1 MQDGRDARMNPELLA
16 GYAGAFLLALAVL
29 VVVHE
34 MGHYLAA
41 RACDVKVLR
50 FAFGFGKVLWA
61 RRHGPDGTEWA
72 ICAFPLGGYVKMLDQ
87 REGDVA
93 PEDLA
98 RAFNRQS
105 VGRRAFVVAAGPTA
119 NFLLAIVLYW
129 ALFMHGVTELKPR
142 LGAPPVGT
150 PAATAGVGAGVT
162 VRAVNGQA
170 IETWQQLRWEVLR
183 RALDKESLQI
193 EAITPLRET
202 AVYRFDSD
210 RVDLEQLEKDP
221 LRSLGLVLYRPRLP
235 PVIGRVLPGSAAEQG
250 GLRDGDRVLSID
262 GKTIVE
268 WAELAAMARVAGG
281 RRLDLRIERD
291 GRQLELSAIPRL
303 TEEGGHEIGRLGVMA
318 QEVPAYAEEMTV
330 VVSYGPLESASRALA
345 QTWDTSIL
353 SLRMIGRMLTGEL
366 SWKNLSGPVTIADYA
381 GQSARLGPSHYLRFI
396 ALISISLGVLNLL
409 PVPVLDGGHLM
420 YYLVEFLKGGPVS
433 ERALEIGQQIGFA
446 FLVLLMAFA
455 FYNDINRLVSG

>member
-1 MQDGRDARMNPELLA
+1 MNPESLA
-16 GYAGAFLLALAVL
+16 WYAGAFLVALAVL

-41 RACDVKVLR
+41 RACNVKVLR
-50 FAFGFGKVLWA
+50 FAFGFGKVIWM
-61 RRHGPDGTEWA
+61 RRHGRDGTEWA
-72 ICAFPLGGYVKMLDQ
+72 VSAFPLGGYVKMLDE

-93 PEDLA
+93 ADELP

-105 VGRRAFVVAAGPTA
+105 VGRRAFIVVAGPAA

-129 ALFMHGVTELKPR
+129 FLFMHGVTELKPR
-142 LGAPPVGT
+142 LGPPPVGT
-150 PAATAGVGAGVT
+150 PAAMAGVGDGVT
-162 VRAVNGQA
+162 VRAVNGKA

-183 RALDKESLQI
+183 RALDKE
-193 EAITPLRET
+193 PLDLDVISPQRET
-202 AVYRFDSD
+202 GRYQIATDRFD
-210 RVDLEQLEKDP
+210 LEELEKDP
-221 LRSLGLVLYRPRLP
+221 LRALGLTLYRPRLP
-235 PVIGRVLPGSAAEQG
+235 AVVGRVLPGSAAELAG
-250 GLRDGDRVLSID
+250 FRESDRVLSID
-262 GKTIVE
+262 GRPIAQ
-268 WAELAAMARVAGG
+268 WAELAATARGAAG
-281 RRLDLRIERD
+281 RPLKFEVERD
-291 GRQLELSAIPRL
+291 GRLVELVATPRL
-303 TEEGGHEIGRLGVMA
+303 SEDGGQKMGRLGLMVKEGQGEA
-318 QEVPAYAEEMTV
+318 FEMTT
-330 VVSYGPLESASRALA
+330 VVSYGPLDSVSRALE

-353 SLRMIGRMLTGEL
+353 SLRMMGRMLTGEL

-381 GQSARLGPSHYLRFI
+381 GQSARLGTSYYLRFL

-446 FLVLLMAFA
+446 LLALLMAFA

>member
-1 MQDGRDARMNPELLA
+1 MNPESLA
-16 GYAGAFLLALAVL
+16 WYAGAFLVALAVL

-41 RACDVKVLR
+41 RACNVKVLR
-50 FAFGFGKVLWA
+50 FAFGFGKVIWM
-61 RRHGPDGTEWA
+61 RRHGRDGTEWA
-72 ICAFPLGGYVKMLDQ
+72 VSAFPLGGYVKMLDE

-93 PEDLA
+93 ADELP

-105 VGRRAFVVAAGPTA
+105 VGRRAFIVVAGPAA

-129 ALFMHGVTELKPR
+129 FLFMHGVTELKPR
-142 LGAPPVGT
+142 LGPPPVGT
-150 PAATAGVGAGVT
+150 PAAMAGVGDGVT
-162 VRAVNGQA
+162 VRAVNGKA

-183 RALDKESLQI
+183 RALDKE
-193 EAITPLRET
+193 PLDLDVISPQRET
-202 AVYRFDSD
+202 GRYQIATDRFD
-210 RVDLEQLEKDP
+210 LEELEKDP
-221 LRSLGLVLYRPRLP
+221 LRTLGLTLYRPPLP
-235 PVIGRVLPGSAAEQG
+235 ALVGRVLPGSAAELAG
-250 GLRDGDRVLSID
+250 FRESDRVLSID
-262 GKTIVE
+262 GKPIAQ
-268 WAELAAMARVAGG
+268 WAELAATARGAAG
-281 RRLDLRIERD
+281 RPLKFEVERD
-291 GRQLELSAIPRL
+291 GRLVELVATPRL
-303 TEEGGHEIGRLGVMA
+303 SEDGGQKMGRLGLMVKEGQGEA
-318 QEVPAYAEEMTV
+318 FEMTT
-330 VVSYGPLESASRALA
+330 VVSYGPLDSVSRALE

-353 SLRMIGRMLTGEL
+353 SLRMMGRMLTGEL

-381 GQSARLGPSHYLRFI
+381 GQSARLGTSYYLRFL

-446 FLVLLMAFA
+446 LLALLMAFA

>member
-1 MQDGRDARMNPELLA
+1 MNPESLA
-16 GYAGAFLLALAVL
+16 WYAGAFLVALAVL

-50 FAFGFGKVLWA
+50 FAFGFGKVIWM
-61 RRHGPDGTEWA
+61 RRHGRDGTEWA
-72 ICAFPLGGYVKMLDQ
+72 VSAFPLGGYVKMLDE

-93 PEDLA
+93 ADELP

-105 VGRRAFVVAAGPTA
+105 VGRRAFIVVAGPAA

-129 ALFMHGVTELKPR
+129 FLFMHGVTELKPR
-142 LGAPPVGT
+142 LGPPPVGT
-150 PAATAGVGAGVT
+150 PAAMAGVGDGVT
-162 VRAVNGQA
+162 VRAVNGKA

-183 RALDKESLQI
+183 RALDKE
-193 EAITPLRET
+193 PLDLDVISPQRET
-202 AVYRFDSD
+202 GRYQIATDRFD
-210 RVDLEQLEKDP
+210 LEELEKDP
-221 LRSLGLVLYRPRLP
+221 LRALGLTLYRPRLP
-235 PVIGRVLPGSAAEQG
+235 AVVGRVLPGSAAELAG
-250 GLRDGDRVLSID
+250 FRESDRVLSID
-262 GKTIVE
+262 GRPIAQ
-268 WAELAAMARVAGG
+268 WAELAATARGAAG
-281 RRLDLRIERD
+281 RPLKFEVERD
-291 GRQLELSAIPRL
+291 GRLVELVATPRL
-303 TEEGGHEIGRLGVMA
+303 SEDGGQKLGRLGLMVKEGQGEA
-318 QEVPAYAEEMTV
+318 FEMTT
-330 VVSYGPLESASRALA
+330 VVSYGPLDSVSRALE

-353 SLRMIGRMLTGEL
+353 SLRMMGRMLTGEL

-381 GQSARLGPSHYLRFI
+381 GQSARLGTSYYLRFL

-446 FLVLLMAFA
+446 LLALLMAFA